1 MVLQKHFHFLDFSLA
16 ERQSIKCLWI
26 QQILPDPE
34 KPQKFIFL
42 CMCII
47 FSVEINNEQTLIYK
61 PNYMAVSGQ

>member
-34 KPQKFIFL
+34 KPQKFIFF
-42 CMCII
+42 MYVYNI
-47 FSVEINNEQTLIYK
+47 FCGN
-61 PNYMAVSGQ
+61 